1 MIPWGPANICLR
13 AGDTN
18 HPHYRVWG
26 KTFNVRTGCLTP
38 WLLMLLSLRAT
49 THCPDN
55 HNQGLAFKLS
65 QLFVAAPDHLE
76 LLPPSSARI
85 NLTNSVPRKILMGH
99 SVFPVSDWVGP
110 ICPFV
115 LRPSPSICGPV
126 SFLARKIWNAQNVK
140 CDTCCFRVRQEM
152 ISEGF
157 KIKFRT
163 CFMELIDLQ
172 LVQVKF
178 TPRSNQWN

>member
-1 MIPWGPANICLR
+1 MLVLDNLTYINPERFKFSQQDKWVIPWGSANVCLR

-26 KTFNVRTGCLTP
+26 KTFNVRPGCLTP
-38 WLLMLLSLRAT
+38 WLLMWGLRAT
-49 THCPDN
+49 ARCPDN

-85 NLTNSVPRKILMGH
+85 NLTNFIPRKILMGH
-99 SVFPVSDWVGP
+99 SVFPVSDWVKP

-115 LRPSPSICGPV
+115 LCPPPYMRPRILFSEANPKCTECEMWHMLFPSETG
-126 SFLARKIWNAQNVK
+126 N
-140 CDTCCFRVRQEM
+140 D
-152 ISEGF
+152 
-157 KIKFRT
+157 
-163 CFMELIDLQ
+163 
-172 LVQVKF
+172 
-178 TPRSNQWN
+178 